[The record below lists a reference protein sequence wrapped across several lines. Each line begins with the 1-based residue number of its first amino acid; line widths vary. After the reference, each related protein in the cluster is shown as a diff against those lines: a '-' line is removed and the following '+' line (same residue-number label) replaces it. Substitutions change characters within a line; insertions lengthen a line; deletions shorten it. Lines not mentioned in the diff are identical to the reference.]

1 MADTGGNLLL
11 NSIGTR
17 DAAEVKS
24 VLKGSYPVMAN
35 IDWSC
40 PNSQDAYTPPGNQPK
55 TKSLEDELAE
65 SLAGGVGLVVLPRKK
80 GLITEKTSTEMS
92 LL

>member
-11 NSIGTR
+11 NSIGAR

-24 VLKGSYPVMAN
+24 VLKGSYPVMAD

-40 PNSQDAYTPPGNQPK
+40 PNSQDVYIPPGNQPK
-55 TKSLEDELAE
+55 AKSPEDELAE
-65 SLAGGVGLVVLPRKK
+65 FLAGGLGLLVLPRKK
-80 GLITEKTSTEMS
+80 DLITEKTSTEMS